1 MKKLF
6 TEQQWKDIELEAKFR
21 TLAIDP
27 QTHKVFCSSDANV
40 TESVINPGFGTI
52 DVSRDDD
59 RSGTGLVGV

>member
-6 TEQQWKDIELEAKFR
+6 TEQQWKEIELEAKFR

-27 QTHKVFCSSDANV
+27 QTNKVFCSSDANV
-40 TESVINPGFGTI
+40 AKHKVDPDAFKTL

-59 RSGTGLVGV
+59 RS